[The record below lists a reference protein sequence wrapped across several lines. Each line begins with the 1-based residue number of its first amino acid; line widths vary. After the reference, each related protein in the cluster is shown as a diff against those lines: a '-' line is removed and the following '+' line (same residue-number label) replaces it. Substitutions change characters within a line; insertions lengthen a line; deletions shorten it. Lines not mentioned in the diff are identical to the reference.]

1 MVFSTFVSESD
12 DEKRTENSSGTE
24 STITKSSNETSGEEN
39 NSDFEL
45 FASQLRKSGYGATEK
60 QMKEQT
66 RLVIE
71 EWIQPRVKFVEDSIL
86 QHNGIIAKVMMKKL
100 PQYGNIKIDSDTWK
114 IHWSKLQKM
123 IRLQISTFKS
133 SKSQHLGRILIGKLR
148 ICISG
153 IT

>member
-1 MVFSTFVSESD
+1 M
-12 DEKRTENSSGTE
+12 E
-24 STITKSSNETSGEEN
+24 STNTKSSNETSGEEN

-45 FASQLRKSGYGATEK
+45 FASQLRKSGYGASEK

-71 EWIQPRVKFVEDSIL
+71 EWIQPRVKFAEDSIL
-86 QHNGIIAKVMMKKL
+86 QYNGIIAKVMMKKL
-100 PQYGNIKIDSDTWK
+100 PQYNNIKVDSDTWK

-148 ICISG
+148 ICITG

>member
-1 MVFSTFVSESD
+1 MES
-12 DEKRTENSSGTE
+12 RT
-24 STITKSSNETSGEEN
+24 TKSNNETSGEEN

-45 FASQLRKSGYGATEK
+45 FASQLRKSGYGASEK

-100 PQYGNIKIDSDTWK
+100 PQYNNIQVESDTWK

-133 SKSQHLGRILIGKLR
+133 SKSQHLGRILIGKLS

-153 IT
+153 MT